1 MVAVKKPLDGS
12 GKEKERQV
20 AKNEKEGRRS
30 REKKGGGHKGQVVD
44 RDVVWQQSQRASK
57 KLLSWIGFDLN
68 ICPIPAK

>member
-1 MVAVKKPLDGS
+1 MVAVKKGLDAI

-30 REKKGGGHKGQVVD
+30 SEKKGGGHIGQVVD
-44 RDVVWQQSQRASK
+44 LDVARQQSQRASK
-57 KLLSWIGFDLN
+57 KLLSLIGFDLN